1 MFVDGGFFFPSE
13 KDFHLLWQDDESTF
27 CVLFSYSSLERH
39 YTALF
44 VISASNDIKNNAKA

>member
-1 MFVDGGFFFPSE
+1 MEVFFPSE